1 MGHFEHRD
9 DCWSPI
15 ECCRCRDLN
24 EIDRLRGLL
33 CRVINELGDPMGGY
47 WCERPESDRRLL
59 EALLDDLVEEMG
71 LDT

>member
-1 MGHFEHRD
+1 MD
-9 DCWSPI
+9 DSTTEWWI
-15 ECCRCRDLN
+15 ATIHEKND

-71 LDT
+71 LNT